1 MSTLWFALNIF
12 FAASLYK
19 AADDEV
25 YEKSRFVWFSFL
37 FLSAWNAAS
46 AVVSLQ

>member
-1 MSTLWFALNIF
+1 MSTFWFALNLF
-12 FAASLYK
+12 FAVSMYK

-25 YEKSRFVWFSFL
+25 YEKSKFVWFVFL

-46 AVVSLQ
+46 AAVSLQ

>member
-1 MSTLWFALNIF
+1 MSTLWFTINVF

-46 AVVSLQ
+46 AAVSLQ